1 MIEVRIERRCH
12 CVIKNDI
19 EMIHQCKDLDTAK
32 IYAHE
37 TLERLNNNNCKAHA
51 FFIRE
56 SNDALIIDSKFNTD
70 DIKL

>member
-19 EMIHQCKDLDTAK
+19 EMIHQCQDLDTAK
-32 IYAHE
+32 VYAYE
-37 TLERLNNNNCKAHA
+37 TLERLKNNNCKAHT
-51 FFIRE
+51 FFIKE
-56 SNDALIIDSKFNTD
+56 HGDVLIIDSTFNTD